1 MSHPIINQNMR
12 FKQNYNLVSNP
23 FNTVPSIHPKNCEY
37 CFTSHLSPVD
47 NLSFK
52 NFGHW
57 PLPTSIFG
65 NQDAYMSIFPDA
77 YLSLFCDTVRGW
89 MGLGEYGLNSNSPI
103 YHRSISYIPQGP
115 HTEYHI
121 TNHMAHI
128 ISSTAQP

>member
-57 PLPTSIFG
+57 PPPQVGCICPIF
-65 NQDAYMSIFPDA
+65 SDA

-103 YHRSISYIPQGP
+103 YHRSISYIPHGP
-115 HTEYHI
+115 HTEYHRI
-121 TNHMAHI
+121 YHMAHTKNI
-128 ISSTAQP
+128 T

>member
-65 NQDAYMSIFPDA
+65 NPDAYMSLFPDA
-77 YLSLFCDTVRGW
+77 FVPFFRMHICPFFVTLSEDGW
-89 MGLGEYGLNSNSPI
+89 AWVNTASIQTL
-103 YHRSISYIPQGP
+103 RSIIDQFLTYHKA
-115 HTEYHI
+115 HTQNI
-121 TNHMAHI
+121 T
-128 ISSTAQP
+128 